1 VKRYCIPKANANFVA
16 KMEDVLEVYERPF
29 NKKRPVVC
37 VDEGKKE
44 LRSTPRGSIPAKPGR
59 DKRED
64 YEYQREGSA
73 NIFMALEPLAGKR
86 SVKITDRRT
95 KLDFARFLKF
105 LSDEE
110 YAEAEM
116 IVLVTDNLNTHKPA
130 CLYEAFEPEE
140 ARRLVERFEWHY
152 TPEHGSWLNAA
163 EIELSAMQ
171 RGCLDRRLTREVLE
185 AQVPV
190 WVDARNAF
198 EGRVNWQFRNADA
211 RVKLRRL
218 YPVLK

>member
-1 VKRYCIPKANANFVA
+1 
-16 KMEDVLEVYERPF
+16 MEDVLEVYARPL
-29 NKKRPVVC
+29 NKNKPVVC

-95 KLDFARFLKF
+95 KLDFAKFLKF
-105 LSDEE
+105 LSDDV
-110 YAEAEM
+110 YTDAEM
-116 IVLVTDNLNTHKPA
+116 IVLVTDNLNTHKTA
-130 CLYEAFEPEE
+130 CLYEAFEPGE

-152 TPEHGSWLNAA
+152 TPEHGSWLNMA

-171 RGCLDRRLTREVLE
+171 RGCLDCRLTRVELE
-185 AQVPV
+185 TEVPV
-190 WVDARNAF
+190 WVDARNVF
-198 EGRVNWQFRNADA
+198 EGRVNWQFRSEDA

-218 YPVLK
+218 YPILK

>member
-1 VKRYCIPKANANFVA
+1 
-16 KMEDVLEVYERPF
+16 MEDVLEVYERPL

-44 LRSTPRGSIPAKPGR
+44 LRSTPRGSISAQPGQVE
-59 DKRED
+59 RED

-86 SVKITDRRT
+86 KVQITDRRT
-95 KLDFARFLKF
+95 KLDFAGFLKS
-105 LSDEE
+105 LSDDV
-110 YAEAEM
+110 YVNAEL
-116 IVLVTDNLNTHKPA
+116 IVLVTDNLNTHKTA
-130 CLYEAFEPEE
+130 CLYEAFEPAE

-152 TPEHGSWLNAA
+152 TPEHGSWLNMA

-171 RGCLDRRLTREVLE
+171 RGCLDRRLTREQLE
-185 AQVPV
+185 VQVPV
-190 WVDARNAF
+190 WVEARNAF